1 MIFFSPPPQPLPL
14 SRFSICSLSLPA
26 SRLIA
31 GSSGVV
37 WLRAAL
43 FCRFGSCLELA
54 IWQEQKKLIGGL
66 SPNETALK
74 LTGLIN
80 GNKQNPSGPL
90 LREHYSD
97 RAFDTM
103 MNSRSGETICAY
115 LNSCRRG
122 EGCGL
127 AGRDGDKKREERE
140 WGPQI
145 SREKLQ
151 IHQLYSSP
159 FSMTPLPN

>member
-1 MIFFSPPPQPLPL
+1 MVLFFPLLPL

-31 GSSGVV
+31 GSSGGVV
-37 WLRAAL
+37 WLGATF

-115 LNSCRRG
+115 LNPCRRG
-122 EGCGL
+122 EDCGL
-127 AGRDGDKKREERE
+127 AGRDGDKKREKRER
-140 WGPQI
+140 GPKI
-145 SREKLQ
+145 SWEKLQ

>member
-1 MIFFSPPPQPLPL
+1 MVLFLSPSPTLTFFDLLPL
-14 SRFSICSLSLPA
+14 STCFTPHCRQQRRCCLARSN
-26 SRLIA
+26 
-31 GSSGVV
+31 
-37 WLRAAL
+37 L

-115 LNSCRRG
+115 LNPCRRG
-122 EGCGL
+122 EDCGL
-127 AGRDGDKKREERE
+127 AGRDGDKKREKRER
-140 WGPQI
+140 GPKI
-145 SREKLQ
+145 SWEKLQ